1 MAENNS
7 IHRQPTKLDYASP
20 TQFKFVINQL
30 PKVEYFITAANVP
43 SIANSNA
50 IFPTPYKEIPVQG
63 DQLTYDNLTIA
74 FLVDEYL
81 ENYNSILD
89 WLAGV
94 GFPQDRSQFRDFR
107 GSTSTTPIATQS
119 SVSSLTAGKMPDV
132 GIAEPSTSARSMYSD
147 MTLTVLSN
155 KNNPIVEIRFEDAFP
170 VALGA
175 LEYNQNATDVEYM
188 SVTADFKYKI
198 FKVVALP

>member
-7 IHRQPTKLDYASP
+7 LQRQPTKLDYASP

-30 PKVEYFITAANVP
+30 PKVEYFVTAANVP

-63 DQLTYDNLTIA
+63 DQLTYDNLTIS

-81 ENYNSILD
+81 ENYQSILD

-94 GFPQDRSQFRDFR
+94 GFPEDRSQFRDFR
-107 GSTSTTPIATQS
+107 GSTSTTPVRTQS
-119 SVSSLTAGKMPDV
+119 SVSSLAAGKMPDV
-132 GIAEPSTSARSMYSD
+132 GVAEPATSSRPMYSD

-170 VALGA
+170 VALGS
-175 LEYNQNATDVEYM
+175 LDYNQNATDVEYL